1 MEKCM
6 RITSHKEYWN
16 SSTSSHQPNESG
28 TFSLRECICLL
39 NDGFKQIRTKQ
50 RMTEKQIH
58 FFQYIWN
65 ISCLYNLQVFCSFS
79 LVLSFSLNFYSV
91 RQQSPIILF
100 GLCFQ
105 CCLSWLLSR
114 FRWYKYETEKE
125 NGEKKCIMCTKQCV
139 NNAPTFM
146 TMQHWHRHY
155 ETGNS
160 IQKFNIPHSYTAID
174 KVSQRAGYIEV
185 NTLKRERDWTD
196 PASNTL

>member
-1 MEKCM
+1 MYLLVEW
-6 RITSHKEYWN
+6 RIQTN
-16 SSTSSHQPNESG
+16 PNKATNDWETD
-28 TFSLRECICLL
+28 TFFLVYI
-39 NDGFKQIRTKQ
+39 
-50 RMTEKQIH
+50 
-58 FFQYIWN
+58 YIWN

-185 NTLKRERDWTD
+185 NTLKRERETELIQ
-196 PASNTL
+196 PQIHCNFL

>member
-1 MEKCM
+1 MTDSNKSEQ
-6 RITSHKEYWN
+6 S
-16 SSTSSHQPNESG
+16 NEWLRNRYIF
-28 TFSLRECICLL
+28 FSIFGIYRVCII
-39 NDGFKQIRTKQ
+39 FK
-50 RMTEKQIH
+50 
-58 FFQYIWN
+58 F
-65 ISCLYNLQVFCSFS
+65 SVLFS

>member
-1 MEKCM
+1 MTDSNKSEQ
-6 RITSHKEYWN
+6 S
-16 SSTSSHQPNESG
+16 NEWLRNRYIF
-28 TFSLRECICLL
+28 FSIFGIYRVCII
-39 NDGFKQIRTKQ
+39 FK
-50 RMTEKQIH
+50 
-58 FFQYIWN
+58 F
-65 ISCLYNLQVFCSFS
+65 SVLFS

-185 NTLKRERDWTD
+185 NTLKRERERLNW
-196 PASNTL
+196 SSLKYIVIFL